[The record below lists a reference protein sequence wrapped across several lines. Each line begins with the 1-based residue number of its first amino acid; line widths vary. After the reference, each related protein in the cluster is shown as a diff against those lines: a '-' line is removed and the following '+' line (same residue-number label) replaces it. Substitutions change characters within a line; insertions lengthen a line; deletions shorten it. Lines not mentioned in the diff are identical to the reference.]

1 MAIPEEQ
8 ARRELGEQ
16 FNSAVTDH
24 PDVMAECLSII
35 RIYNISPTDLY
46 FKYEAFLLSRPSG
59 LRAKLST
66 LTLESVRE
74 LRREIQREHQA
85 KAVASSASEVTPK
98 ATVGMRKGKGAADL
112 GGL

>member
-1 MAIPEEQ
+1 MALPEEQ
-8 ARRELGEQ
+8 ARKELGER

-24 PDVMAECLSII
+24 PEVMAECLSMM
-35 RIYNISPTDLY
+35 RIYNISPTDLF
-46 FKYEAFLLSRPSG
+46 FKYEAFLMSRPSG

-66 LTLESVRE
+66 LTVESAKE

-98 ATVGMRKGKGAADL
+98 ASVGVRKTKGPADL
-112 GGL
+112 GVL